1 MSTGLLGTAISGIHA
16 AQLGL
21 MTTEH
26 NITNQATPGY
36 NRQRTIQT
44 TNIAMMTGAG
54 YIGRGT
60 SVSTVER
67 IYDGFLVS
75 QINQAQTN
83 TSELSAFYD
92 RIAEI
97 DNMLADPTAGLS
109 PALQG
114 FFTGLSQVAAN
125 PAQLPAR
132 QAMLSSAQAL
142 VSCYQGL
149 EARVTEMY
157 EGVNAR
163 LVTQVDSVNAYAQQ
177 LSEVNQSIIMAQAST
192 SQPPNDLL
200 DQRDYLVAELNKLIR
215 VTTTTNTDNSLNVFF
230 GTGQQLLVGTQV
242 TKMTALPS
250 SADGG
255 KIVIGLSHGATVQ
268 ELPESLITGGSLG
281 GLVSFRSETLDK
293 VANDIGRNAASLALT
308 FNAQNK
314 LGQNLHGQAAGETG
328 FIGDFFS
335 ISGPVVKANSLN
347 HGNAVI
353 EAAFEPPSIDGMYT
367 LSLNAAGDLYTLVRQ
382 SDSASWSGANLG
394 ELQTNIPAA
403 EKVTLTGV
411 TLANGGST
419 QIVGPAASGANYYT
433 KLTNSDYR
441 LDFNGTN
448 YTVTRLSD
456 NKQWTRGTTG
466 DEAHDLDAL
475 SGQVRKSEGF
485 SFSLKAGALAAGD
498 SYTLKPT
505 AEVARNLK
513 LNPVVAGDARLVN
526 AAMPFKTEAGAKNTG
541 NGKISAGESRHGFAG
556 LANDVTLRYNGAS
569 NQLNFIGLPP
579 GAQISVTS
587 GGSTTVH
594 NGASPISYTS
604 GMEISFNGM
613 SFTLS
618 GKLDNNDS
626 FTLSKNPAGVSDA
639 RNALV
644 LGKLQTQNT
653 LSGKTATYQTAYA
666 QLVSDVGNKTREVSV
681 TRDAQQALLKQT
693 TAARESLSG
702 VNLDDEA
709 ANLIRYQQAYQASA
723 KALQIG
729 SNLFDTILGIMR

>member
-75 QINQAQTN
+75 QINQAQTS

-142 VSCYQGL
+142 VSRYQGL

-157 EGVNAR
+157 AGVNAR

-281 GLVSFRSETLDK
+281 GLVSFRSGTLNK

-308 FNAQNK
+308 FNAQNR

-335 ISGPVVKANSLN
+335 ISGPVVKANSN
-347 HGNAVI
+347 NTGNAVI
-353 EAAFEPPSIDGMYT
+353 TAAFAPPSIDG
-367 LSLNAAGDLYTLVRQ
+367 LNTQ
-382 SDSASWSGANLG
+382 EAN
-394 ELQTNIPAA
+394 
-403 EKVTLTGV
+403 
-411 TLANGGST
+411 
-419 QIVGPAASGANYYT
+419 NYYT
-433 KLTNSDYR
+433 RLTNSDYH
-441 LDFNGTN
+441 LSYDGTD
-448 YTVTRLSD
+448 YTLTRLSD
-456 NKQWTRGTTG
+456 NTSWTNN
-466 DEAHDLDAL
+466 DLGAL
-475 SGQVRKSEGF
+475 STTVRDSEGF
-485 SFSLKAGALAAGD
+485 SLSLASGAIATGNTFLI
-498 SYTLKPT
+498 KPT
-505 AEVARNLK
+505 SEVARNLK
-513 LNPVVAGDARLVN
+513 INPVVASDARLIN
-526 AAMPFKTEAGAKNTG
+526 AAMPFKTSAAASNGG
-541 NGKISAGESRHGFAG
+541 NGKISAGEAIHGFTAANIPAAG
-556 LANDVTLRYNGAS
+556 VSIAYDAASGNLTLTRTPAITNISVTHGGTTTNHAS
-569 NQLNFIGLPP
+569 ATIPYTS
-579 GAQISVTS
+579 GAQISFDGVSFSIS
-587 GGSTTVH
+587 GQL
-594 NGASPISYTS
+594 NG
-604 GMEISFNGM
+604 G
-613 SFTLS
+613 
-618 GKLDNNDS
+618 DS
-626 FTLSKNPAGVSDA
+626 FTLTRNAAGVSDA
-639 RNALV
+639 RNALA
-644 LGKLQTQNT
+644 LSKLQTQNT
-653 LSGKTATYQTAYA
+653 MSGKTATYQTAYA
-666 QLVSDVGNKTREVSV
+666 QLVSDVGNKTREISV

-729 SNLFDTILGIMR
+729 SSLFDTILGIIR